1 MLKPLLIEIGVEELP
16 AVPLLKE
23 LSEIEKKWSVILEKN
38 GLLGQ
43 FEFYY
48 TPRRLVLWHREFK
61 TQQEDKIEEFFGAP
75 VEMAIKEGVATPAA
89 LGFAKKC
96 GVEFSELG
104 RGQKGGKE
112 VLYFSRTL
120 KGKPSGE
127 ILGEMIDQWI
137 KSLSFGKSMR
147 WGSNQESFIRPIRWI
162 NVMMG
167 EQAVDV
173 ELFGVA
179 SEATTQVHRISHF
192 EAKVVDSIHHYFDL
206 LKEGSVTLF
215 PQERREHI
223 LASFAKLEKQ
233 QGITIEVDVDLLD
246 EVVAI
251 TEHPTPLI
259 GSFDA
264 AFLEL
269 PPEVIITSMKEHQ
282 RYFPVFKDGKLI
294 NAFCVVSNALCDD
307 FSKVIEGNERVLRP
321 RLSDALFFY
330 RNDLKKGL
338 VTKGLEK
345 IVFMNGLGTLA
356 EKITREKIV
365 AGVLHDLVGIS
376 MNIDKTA
383 LMRAMDL
390 AKADLMS
397 EMVYE
402 FTELQ
407 GLMGYYYALALGESN
422 DVAIAI
428 KEQYLPNGEDSA
440 LPSTPLSAIVA
451 MSLKLDTLIG
461 MFSIGEIPTGSR
473 DPFAL
478 RRAVNG
484 LIKIAVEHQI
494 PLNFST
500 LIDKLASHYPIGKEY
515 KKNIETFII
524 ERLGGAYVGVN
535 PSIIQAVV
543 AKDTAVELDVLAL
556 DRKIRAVNGIASSD
570 TFIEAFS
577 TFKRVSNILK
587 DDVMSN
593 VFVVDPA
600 LLHEDAERHL
610 YEAAFLVIKD
620 QHTTLEERLDALFG
634 LKDLLNS
641 FFDKVMV
648 NADDLQVRANRKAL
662 VGMIY
667 QEIYAIADIKN
678 ITL

>member
-23 LSEIEKKWSVILEKN
+23 LSEIENKWSALLEKN
-38 GLLGQ
+38 GLLGH

-48 TPRRLVLWHREFK
+48 TPRRLVLWHHEFK
-61 TQQEDKIEEFFGAP
+61 TQQEDKVEEFFGAP
-75 VEMAIKEGVATPAA
+75 VEMAIKDGSPTPAA

-104 RGQKGGKE
+104 RGEKGGKE
-112 VLYFSRTL
+112 VLYFSRTVE
-120 KGKPSGE
+120 GKPSSE
-127 ILGEMIDQWI
+127 ILGEMIEQWI

-147 WGSNQESFIRPIRWI
+147 WGSNQESFIRPIRWV

-167 EQAVDV
+167 EQVVDI

-179 SEATTQVHRISHF
+179 SKAATHVHRISHF
-192 EAKVVDSIHHYFDL
+192 EAKTVNSIHHYFDL

-215 PQERREHI
+215 PQERRENI
-223 LASFAKLEKQ
+223 LASFAKLEKE
-233 QGITIEVDVDLLD
+233 QGITIEVDEDLLN

-282 RYFPVFKDGKLI
+282 RYFPVFKNGKLI

-338 VTKGLEK
+338 TTSGLEK
-345 IVFMNGLGTLA
+345 IIFMNGLGTL
-356 EKITREKIV
+356 REKIEREKIL
-365 AGVLHDLVGIS
+365 AGVLHDLVGVS

-422 DVAIAI
+422 DVAVAI
-428 KEQYLPNGEDSA
+428 KEQYLPNGEESA

-484 LIKIAVEHQI
+484 LIKIAVQHQI

-500 LIDKLASHYPIGKEY
+500 LIDILAPHYPTGKQY

-543 AKDTAVELDVLAL
+543 SKDSAVELDVLEL
-556 DRKIRAVNGIASSD
+556 DRKIRAVNTIASSD
-570 TFIEAFS
+570 SFTNAFS

-587 DDVMSN
+587 DETMDKAFN
-593 VFVVDPA
+593 VNEA
-600 LLHEDAERHL
+600 LLEADAEREL
-610 YEAAFLVIKD
+610 FSSAKAVLNATYE
-620 QHTTLEERLDALFG
+620 TLEERLDALFA
-634 LKDLLNS
+634 LKAPLDS
-641 FFDKVMV
+641 FFDNVMV
-648 NADDLQVRANRKAL
+648 NAEDLNVRANRKAL